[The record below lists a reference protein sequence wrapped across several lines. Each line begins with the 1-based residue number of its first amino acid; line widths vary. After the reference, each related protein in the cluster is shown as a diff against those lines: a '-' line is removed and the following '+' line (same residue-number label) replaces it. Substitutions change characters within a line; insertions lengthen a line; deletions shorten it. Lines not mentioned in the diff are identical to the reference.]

1 MAIPEAQLETWSHQG
16 SITNSANTGNS
27 IKNAIDNYQGFPDG
41 IKYNV
46 YLQGSYKNST
56 NIYGDSDVD
65 VVVELKSSFYNNLTE
80 EQKALLRL
88 TNATYGYFDFR
99 NDVEICLREYY
110 GLENVEIGNK
120 VFKIKPNSNRLPA
133 DVLVCS
139 EYRLYY
145 GNLHADRYYAGIAFY
160 TRNPQQRIINFPK
173 QHSDN
178 ATVKHQSTNQ
188 RFKPMVRIFK
198 NMRNHLVSHEGFSKS
213 TAPSYFIECLLAN
226 IPNDQFVSSNQST
239 FINCFN
245 FLNNNAMDNFMCL
258 NGIRPLWG
266 DTTENWNKAD
276 ARNFLDQLAQLWN
289 NW

>member
-1 MAIPEAQLETWSHQG
+1 MAIPESQLEIWSHQG

-27 IKNAIDNYQGFPDG
+27 IKNAIDNYHGFPAG
-41 IKYNV
+41 ISYNV

-65 VVVELKSSFYNNLTE
+65 VVVELTSSFYNNLTE
-80 EQKALLRL
+80 EQKAYLRL
-88 TNATYGYFDFR
+88 TSASYGYFNFR
-99 NDVEICLREYY
+99 NDVETCLREYY
-110 GLENVEIGNK
+110 GSENVVTGNK

-145 GNLHADRYYAGIAFY
+145 GSLQDVRYYSGIAFY

-178 ATVKHQSTNQ
+178 ATAKHQSTYNH
-188 RFKPMVRIFK
+188 FKPTVRIFK
-198 NMRNHLVSHEGFSKS
+198 NMRNHLIAHSCFNKS
-213 TAPSYFIECLLAN
+213 TAPSYFVECLLAN
-226 IPNDQFVSSNQST
+226 IPDINFVNSHTDT
-239 FINCFN
+239 FINCYD
-245 FLNNNAMDNFMCL
+245 FLNNNSMDGFMCL

-266 DTTENWNKAD
+266 DTTENWNQTD
-276 ARNFLDQLAQLWN
+276 ARYFLDQLANLWN